1 MSDVVPAASAK
12 NEYTDGAIEK
22 LLSDGF
28 REKLHGAEFNIV
40 NLECPLTR
48 ENEPAAK
55 WGSSLKAL
63 PESMEALKKIPG
75 LVVNLA
81 NNHIRDYGSQGVL
94 DTIQVLEEHG
104 IPYLG
109 AGKDMENSNRSLILE
124 KKSHKIG
131 LYSCTEHEFSIAGE
145 NSAGAHLSLIHISEP
160 RRTSGGR
167 RRRYSGASGIKKT
180 DRLCDSSLS
189 WRC

>member
-1 MSDVVPAASAK
+1 MKIMIMSDVVPAASAK

-145 NSAGAHLSLIHISEP
+145 NSAGAHPVEEGEDILALQELKRQTDYVILLYH
-160 RRTSGGR
+160 GGVEF
-167 RRRYSGASGIKKT
+167 YP
-180 DRLCDSSLS
+180 
-189 WRC
+189 

>member
-1 MSDVVPAASAK
+1 MVVPAASAK

-63 PESMEALKKIPG
+63 PESMKALKKIPG

-124 KKSHKIG
+124 KNPIKSVYIPVQSMNFLLPVKTAQAHIRWKKEKI
-131 LYSCTEHEFSIAGE
+131 F
-145 NSAGAHLSLIHISEP
+145 
-160 RRTSGGR
+160 
-167 RRRYSGASGIKKT
+167 
-180 DRLCDSSLS
+180 
-189 WRC
+189 WRFRN